1 MSEVTPIR
9 DNKDKETRAR
19 IVAKANEVF
28 LKIGFSKVTMDE
40 LANDLGMS
48 KKTLYKHF
56 SSKED
61 LLKVMMTE
69 FRCEVHEYID
79 SCMSNT
85 EIDFVE
91 KLKRV
96 MVYVSEQMAKVS
108 TPFAED
114 MRRNAPELWKEMEQ
128 FRQEH
133 GVENFTKLLQEGM
146 KAGIFRSD
154 VNEYLIAMIYINSA
168 QSLCNPAILA
178 EIPFTAAEVFTAIK
192 KVVFQGILTEEG
204 RKKVL

>member
-9 DNKDKETRAR
+9 DTKDKETRAR
-19 IVAKANEVF
+19 IIAKANEVF
-28 LKIGFSKVTMDE
+28 LKTGFSKVTMDE
-40 LANDLGMS
+40 LANELGMS

-69 FRCEVHEYID
+69 FRCEVHDYID
-79 SCMSNT
+79 SCMGNG

-91 KLKRV
+91 KLKRI
-96 MVYVSEQMAKVS
+96 MIYVSEQMAKVS

-128 FRQEH
+128 FRHEH
-133 GVENFTKLLQEGM
+133 GVENFTKLLREGM

-154 VNEYLIAMIYINSA
+154 INEYLIAMIYINSA
-168 QSLCNPAILA
+168 QSLVNPSILA
-178 EIPFTAAEVFTAIK
+178 EMPFTAAEVFTAIK

-204 RKKVL
+204 RKKVV

>member
-9 DNKDKETRAR
+9 DNKEKETRSR
-19 IVAKANEVF
+19 IIAKANEVF
-28 LKIGFSKVTMDE
+28 LKMGFSKVTMDE

-69 FRCEVHEYID
+69 FRCGIHDYIE
-79 SCMSNT
+79 SCM
-85 EIDFVE
+85 EDEGIDFVE

-96 MVYVSEQMAKVS
+96 MIYVSEQMAKVS

-114 MRRNAPELWKEMEQ
+114 MRRNAPELWREMED
-128 FRQEH
+128 FRQKH
-133 GVENFTKLLQEGM
+133 GVENFTKLLREGVE
-146 KAGIFRSD
+146 AGIFRSD
-154 VNEYLIAMIYINSA
+154 INEYLIAMIYINSA
-168 QSLCNPAILA
+168 QSLVNPAILA
-178 EIPFTAAEVFTAIK
+178 EIPFTATEVFTAIK
-192 KVVFQGILTEEG
+192 KVLFQGILTEEG
-204 RKKVL
+204 RKKVV